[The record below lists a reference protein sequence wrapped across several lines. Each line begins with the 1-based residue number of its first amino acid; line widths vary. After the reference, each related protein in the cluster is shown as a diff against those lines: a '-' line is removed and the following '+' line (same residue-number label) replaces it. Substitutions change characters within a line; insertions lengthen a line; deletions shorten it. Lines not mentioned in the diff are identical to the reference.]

1 MLFILLV
8 GLCYVGVEG
17 FASTLV
23 AITNA
28 RDGVSGPALRRYDPL
43 LGWVSLPS
51 LRVED
56 VWGRGRSLRTNSRGF
71 RGSRE
76 ISGAPAAGRIRAVC
90 SGDSFTFGQGVGD
103 ENTWCERLSRLDAR
117 IETVNLGEPGYGV
130 DQSFLRYRRDAEGL
144 PHDLHL
150 FAFIGYDLERVAYP
164 RNHGYGKPQLRI
176 EGEELVVTN
185 VPVPRVVPALR
196 RFVRR
201 TAEDL
206 RAVELGRR
214 LFATIDLEPLPY
226 RPPEIDRLGPLVQ
239 RVFREVAELSTSRG
253 STIVFVYLPDEAELE
268 DDGRWREWTR
278 NVFATLKYPLIDL
291 TDSLRSVSPEEAVGY
306 FIPPGAEAQ
315 YHYSEAGNAWAARAI
330 HSALLA
336 LGPEIVP
343 IVPSTQREVPS
354 DQGPG

>member
-1 MLFILLV
+1 MLFILLI

-17 FASTLV
+17 FASTLL
-23 AITNA
+23 AIAKA
-28 RDGVSGPALRRYDPL
+28 REGISHPALSRYDSL

-56 VWGRGRSLRTNSRGF
+56 AWGRGRALRTNSRGF

-76 ISGAPAAGRIRAVC
+76 VSGAPPPGRIRAIC
-90 SGDSFTFGQGVGD
+90 SGDSFTYGQGVAD
-103 ENTWCERLSRLDAR
+103 ESTWCEQLSRLDAR
-117 IETVNLGEPGYGV
+117 IEPVNLGEPGYGV

-150 FAFIGYDLERVAYP
+150 FAFIGADLDRVAHP
-164 RNHGYGKPQLRI
+164 RHHGYGKPQLRI

-196 RFVRR
+196 RFVRS
-201 TAEDL
+201 ASEDL

-214 LFATIDLEPLPY
+214 LIATIDADPFPY
-226 RPPEIDRLGPLVQ
+226 RPPEIGRLGPLVL
-239 RVFREVAELSTSRG
+239 RVFREVAALSTSRG
-253 STIVFVYLPDEAELE
+253 SVVVFVYLPGEPELE

-278 NVFATLKYPLIDL
+278 NVFATLNYPFIDL
-291 TDSLRSVSPEEAVGY
+291 TDSLRSVSPEEVVGY

-315 YHYSEAGNAWAARAI
+315 YHYSEAGNAWAARTI
-330 HSALLA
+330 HSALLG
-336 LGPEIVP
+336 LGPEMP
-343 IVPSTQREVPS
+343 LTRLDAQGS
-354 DQGPG
+354 D